1 MQLDDRWK
9 AAGLL
14 LASNTFMTIAW
25 YGHLRWKK
33 APLLI
38 AVAASWGI
46 ALLEYLLQVPAN
58 RIGYRVLS
66 AYQLK
71 IMQEAITLVVFIAF
85 AALWLGEGIQPRFLV
100 SFALIFAAVLVA
112 FR

>member
-1 MQLDDRWK
+1 MPLDGLNDKWK

-33 APLLI
+33 APLI
-38 AVAASWGI
+38 VAVLASWGI
-46 ALLEYLLQVPAN
+46 AFLEYMLQVPAN
-58 RIGYRVLS
+58 RIGFRVLS

-71 IMQEAITLVVFIAF
+71 VMQEVIKMTKLDIATMQK
-85 AALWLGEGIQPRFLV
+85 AA
-100 SFALIFAAVLVA
+100 A
-112 FR
+112 

>member
-1 MQLDDRWK
+1 MQLDDRLK

-14 LASNTFMTIAW
+14 FASNTFMTVAW
-25 YGHLRWKK
+25 YGHLRFKK
-33 APLLI
+33 APLWG
-38 AVAASWGI
+38 AVLASWGI

-58 RIGYRVLS
+58 RIGYRLLS

-71 IMQEAITLVVFIAF
+71 VMQEAITLVVFIVF
-85 AALWLGEGIQPRFLV
+85 AALWLGEGIQPRFV
-100 SFALIFAAVLVA
+100 ASFALIFVAVVIA

>member
-1 MQLDDRWK
+1 MDDRVK

-14 LASNTFMTIAW
+14 LCSNTFMTIAW
-25 YGHLRWKK
+25 YGHLRFKN
-33 APLLI
+33 PPPRLLW
-38 AVAASWGI
+38 VVLASWGI
-46 ALLEYLLQVPAN
+46 AFFEYLLQVPAN

-71 IMQEAITLVVFIAF
+71 IMQEAITLVVFMLF
-85 AALWLGEGIQPRFLV
+85 AWLWLGEGFQVRYLISFSLV
-100 SFALIFAAVLVA
+100 LAAVVVA